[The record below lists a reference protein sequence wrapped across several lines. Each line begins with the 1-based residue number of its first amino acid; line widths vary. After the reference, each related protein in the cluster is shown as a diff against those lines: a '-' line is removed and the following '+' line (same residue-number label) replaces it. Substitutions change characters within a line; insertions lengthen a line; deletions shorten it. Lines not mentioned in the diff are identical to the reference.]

1 MNSNI
6 ITYINDLI
14 IMKKPKDLNLE
25 TLSLHAGNKP
35 DSDFGSRATPIYQT
49 SSFVFPDSETA
60 AGIFNNERAGHTYS
74 RITNPTNAVLEERI
88 SSLEGGIGAIS
99 TASGQAALFLAITTI
114 LGKGSHIVAS
124 KSLYGGSHNL
134 LEYTL
139 PRFGITSSF
148 VDFRKPKNIK
158 SAIQKNTGLIFGET
172 LGNPGLDVMN
182 IEMVSNIAHQNKL
195 PLLVDSTFTTPYL
208 MKPFDYGADLI
219 FHSATK
225 FLSGHGVVIGG
236 LLVDSGNFEWSSNK
250 KFKTLNEP
258 YNGFH
263 NMKFV
268 EEFGPAAFINRARK
282 EGARDFGACM
292 SPHTAFLILQ
302 GLETLSLR
310 MEKHIS
316 NTREIVSFLNEHKD
330 VKSVSYPELEN
341 HPDNKLAQEILPKGC
356 GAVFTFEIEG
366 GLESGKKFIESLNIF
381 SHLANVGDA
390 KSLVIHPASTTHHR
404 MDTKALK
411 NAGISESTVRLSI
424 GIEDIN
430 DLKEDL
436 DEALKQ
442 ANR

>member
-1 MNSNI
+1 
-6 ITYINDLI
+6 
-14 IMKKPKDLNLE
+14 MKKPKDLNLE

-114 LGKGSHIVAS
+114 LGKSSHIVAS

-316 NTREIVSFLNEHKD
+316 NTRDIVSFLNEHKE

-341 HPDNKLAQEILPKGC
+341 HPDNKLAQEILPRGC

-366 GLESGKKFIESLNIF
+366 GLESGKRFIESLNIF

-404 MDTKALK
+404 MDTLALK
-411 NAGISESTVRLSI
+411 NAGITESTVRLSI

>member
-1 MNSNI
+1 
-6 ITYINDLI
+6 
-14 IMKKPKDLNLE
+14 MKKPKDLNLE

-114 LGKGSHIVAS
+114 IGKGSHIVAS

-316 NTREIVSFLNEHKD
+316 NTREIVSFLNEHKE

-341 HPDNKLAQEILPKGC
+341 HPDNKLAREILPRGC

-404 MDTKALK
+404 MDTLALK

>member
-1 MNSNI
+1 
-6 ITYINDLI
+6 
-14 IMKKPKDLNLE
+14 MKKPKDLNLE

-236 LLVDSGNFEWSSNK
+236 LLVDSGKFEWSSNK

-292 SPHTAFLILQ
+292 SPHTAFLVLQ

-341 HPDNKLAQEILPKGC
+341 HPDNKLAQEILPRGC

-404 MDTKALK
+404 MDTQALK

>member
-1 MNSNI
+1 
-6 ITYINDLI
+6 
-14 IMKKPKDLNLE
+14 MKKPKDLNLE

-49 SSFVFPDSETA
+49 SSFVFSDSETA

-88 SSLEGGIGAIS
+88 SALEGGIGAIS
-99 TASGQAALFLAITTI
+99 TASGQAALFLAISTI
-114 LGKGSHIVAS
+114 LGQNSHIVAS

-139 PRFGITSSF
+139 PRFGIKTTF
-148 VDFRKPKNIK
+148 VDFRKPKTVKAAIK
-158 SAIQKNTGLIFGET
+158 KNTGLLFGET

-182 IEMVSNIAHQNKL
+182 IEMISNIAHKNKL

-236 LLVDSGNFEWSSNK
+236 LLVDSGNFDWSENK
-250 KFKTLNEP
+250 LFTTLNEP
-258 YNGFH
+258 YEGFH
-263 NMKFV
+263 DMKFV
-268 EEFGPAAFINRARK
+268 DEFGPAAFINRARK
-282 EGARDFGACM
+282 EGSRDFGSCM

-310 MEKHIS
+310 MEKHIA
-316 NTREIVSFLNEHKD
+316 NTREIINFLSEHKE
-330 VKSVSYPELEN
+330 VKSVSYPELED
-341 HPDNKLAQEILPKGC
+341 HPDHELAKKILPNGC

-366 GLESGKKFIESLNIF
+366 GLTSGRKFIESLNIF

-404 MDTKALK
+404 MNKQSLK
-411 NAGISESTVRLSI
+411 NAGITEDTVRLSV

-436 DEALKQ
+436 DEALKK

>member
-1 MNSNI
+1 
-6 ITYINDLI
+6 
-14 IMKKPKDLNLE
+14 MKKPKDLNLE

-88 SSLEGGIGAIS
+88 SSMEGGIGAIS

-182 IEMVSNIAHQNKL
+182 IEMVSNIAHKNKL
-195 PLLVDSTFTTPYL
+195 PVLVDSTFTTPYL

-250 KFKTLNEP
+250 MFKTLNEP

-263 NMKFV
+263 DMKFV

-316 NTREIVSFLNEHKD
+316 NTREIVSFLNEHKE
-330 VKSVSYPELEN
+330 VKSVSYPELDN
-341 HPDNKLAQEILPKGC
+341 HPDNKLAQEILPRGC
-356 GAVFTFEIEG
+356 GAVFTFEIKG
-366 GLESGKKFIESLNIF
+366 GLKSGKKFIESLNIF

-404 MDTKALK
+404 MDTLSLK

>member
-1 MNSNI
+1 
-6 ITYINDLI
+6 
-14 IMKKPKDLNLE
+14 MKKPKDLNLE

-139 PRFGITSSF
+139 PRFGINSSF

-208 MKPFDYGADLI
+208 MKPFDFGADLI

-316 NTREIVSFLNEHKD
+316 NTRDIVSFLNEHKE

-341 HPDNKLAQEILPKGC
+341 HPDNKLAQEILPRGC

-404 MDTKALK
+404 MDTLALK